1 MKDLDLVLGGV
12 GPEVELDDPDAVEE
26 GLNDGPLAA
35 AAAQLV
41 PRQVR
46 VVARVDEV
54 VRQRPTHVL
63 VHLHHS
69 FHLEQ
74 NGTEEMA
81 NYVLFCFLKKGKYS
95 IDMDAHKYT
104 LFF

>member
-26 GLNDGPLAA
+26 GFHDGPLAA

-54 VRQRPTHVL
+54 VRQR
-63 VHLHHS
+63 
-69 FHLEQ
+69 
-74 NGTEEMA
+74 
-81 NYVLFCFLKKGKYS
+81 
-95 IDMDAHKYT
+95 
-104 LFF
+104 